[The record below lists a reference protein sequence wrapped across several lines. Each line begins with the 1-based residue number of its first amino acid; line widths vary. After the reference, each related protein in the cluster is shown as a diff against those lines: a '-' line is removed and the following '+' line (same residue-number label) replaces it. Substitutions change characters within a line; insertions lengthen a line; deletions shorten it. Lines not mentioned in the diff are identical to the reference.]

1 MHLASIDA
9 RVQLKLGLEFKRDLD
24 LVKNQIRSD
33 QIRSDHSLQGLR
45 GHPSLELKF
54 R

>member
-9 RVQLKLGLEFKRDLD
+9 RVQRKLGLEIKRDLD
-24 LVKNQIRSD
+24 LVKN